1 MRILWAILLTIT
13 DDSVMNQSHMVI
25 RTNKESLWGT
35 GRSTLLLTLA
45 LFSLSCNSSDIATR
59 NESGMASSPLSDS
72 SDSFTPADSAEFAIV
87 DVVTGPETAPTPVG
101 LTLGEQLKQLDERMK
116 VAPADSLEILMIE
129 YDRLLD
135 SAITGKTSPEPVST
149 PTSTETV
156 AVNATA
162 PVEKTE
168 TPTEIE
174 EEDPYSSFET
184 ITSDEA
190 SPVETSTDEASP
202 VETSTETPS
211 TTTPTEDRNYAVST
225 PRTEVVAEQSNQV
238 LVQSTF
244 ESEYESSTFDPS
256 KYRGAR
262 ASELKYYNE
271 TKSATTNRSGTTTTL
286 SKKGK
291 SSRPTSRSKT
301 TATPSTT
308 AITPKSS
315 RSRAP
320 ERSPSETLDEKYSN
334 GLTFFRAGSYSK
346 AIVNLQ
352 PVVSSSKSYRNTAR
366 FYYGL
371 ALERTGALSQAAS
384 QFRKLKGGSGSLAD
398 KAWIAYART
407 LQRQGQSGQAKKEL
421 LSFIKARPNS
431 GQIGSARELLQ
442 KL

>member
-13 DDSVMNQSHMVI
+13 DDIVMNQSHMVI
-25 RTNKESLWGT
+25 STNKEDLWTT
-35 GRSTLLLTLA
+35 GRSTLLLTLT

-59 NESGMASSPLSDS
+59 NESDMASSPLSDS
-72 SDSFTPADSAEFAIV
+72 SDSFAPADSTNFAIV

-116 VAPADSLEILMIE
+116 VAPTDSLEILMIE

-135 SAITGKTSPEPVST
+135 SAITGKTSPR
-149 PTSTETV
+149 PTSTPASNET
-156 AVNATA
+156 ATVKPTT
-162 PVEKTE
+162 PVEKRE
-168 TPTEIE
+168 TPIQIE
-174 EEDPYSSFET
+174 EVEEPYSSLEA
-184 ITSDEA
+184 IT
-190 SPVETSTDEASP
+190 PI
-202 VETSTETPS
+202 ETSTEPETPS
-211 TTTPTEDRNYAVST
+211 TIAPPENRNYAVST
-225 PRTEVVAEQSNQV
+225 PRAEVVTEQSNQV

-262 ASELKYYNE
+262 PSELKYYNE
-271 TKSATTNRSGTTTTL
+271 TKSASSNRSVTTTTS

-291 SSRPTSRSKT
+291 SSRPTSASKT

-308 AITPKSS
+308 STPPSSS

-320 ERSPSETLDEKYSN
+320 ERSPNESLDEKYSN
-334 GLTFFRAGSYSK
+334 GLTYFRAGSYSK
-346 AIVNLQ
+346 AITSLQ

-371 ALERTGALSQAAS
+371 ALERTGSLSQAAS